1 MRIMYI
7 SANAGGILKYIK
19 ELSSKIDATQAVIFS
34 ENHKEMVEKD
44 LTNIDNKIYLNMKE
58 GRNILDN
65 IRLIND
71 IKKAVKSFNPDI
83 VYIHGSRISF
93 VSRIALMGFKNI
105 KIIFNPHGWDFS
117 NKFNIFFEKFFAKY
131 TDMIINT
138 SEKELKL
145 AESKG
150 IKPRIGMYKIN
161 NGIDFERYEE
171 LYNNNEEKEAV
182 RKEIRE
188 KLNID
193 EFQKAVVQVGNIT
206 PKRDPFIFL
215 SACLALIKMG
225 YNIKVIMIGDGDKEY
240 INKIMEFAETNNM
253 LDKIEITGWVDNLAD
268 YLISMDIAV
277 STVKNENTPIT
288 LAEYMAAKLSIV
300 SNNAEINAEILDYGK
315 FGRIVSSGD
324 MEDYVHQMQEIFM
337 DDPKDMSMKE
347 STYRYAKENYN
358 LNKMVEK
365 HKEVFIIL
373 CDEESVN

>member
-105 KIIFNPHGWDFS
+105 KIIFNPHGWNFS

-150 IKPRIGMYKIN
+150 INPRIGMYKIN

-171 LYNNNEEKEAV
+171 LYNNKEEKETV

>member
-105 KIIFNPHGWDFS
+105 KIIFNPHGWNFS
-117 NKFNIFFEKFFAKY
+117 NNFNIFFEKLFAKY
-131 TDMIINT
+131 TDMVINT

-150 IKPRIGMYKIN
+150 ITPRIGMYKIN

-171 LYNNNEEKEAV
+171 LYNNKEEKEAV

>member
-58 GRNILDN
+58 GRNILDD

-105 KIIFNPHGWDFS
+105 KIIFNPHGWNFS

>member
-1 MRIMYI
+1 MKIMYI

-19 ELSSKIDATQAVIFS
+19 ELSSKIDAEQAVIFS
-34 ENHKEMVEKD
+34 ENHREMVEKD
-44 LTNIDNKIYLNMKE
+44 LTHIDNKIYLNMRE
-58 GRNILDN
+58 GRNIIDN

-71 IKKAVKSFNPDI
+71 IKKAVNSFNPDI
-83 VYIHGSRISF
+83 IYIHGSRISY
-93 VSRIALMGFKNI
+93 VSRIALRGFKDI

-117 NKFNIFFEKFFAKY
+117 NKFNVFFEKFFAKY

-138 SEKELKL
+138 SEKELRL
-145 AESKG
+145 AEEKG
-150 IKPRIGMYKIN
+150 ISPRIGMYKIN
-161 NGIDFERYEE
+161 NGIDFERYER
-171 LYNNNEEKEAV
+171 LHNNKEEKESV
-182 RKEIRE
+182 RNRIRKE
-188 KLNID
+188 LNID

-206 PKRDPFIFL
+206 PKRDPFVFL

-253 LDKIEITGWVDNLAD
+253 LDKIEITGWVDNLED

-277 STVKNENTPIT
+277 STVKNENTPVT

-315 FGRIVSSGD
+315 FGRIVASGD

-337 DDPKDMSMKE
+337 DDPKDNTIKE

-358 LNKMVEK
+358 LNQMVKK
-365 HKEVFIIL
+365 HQEVFVIL
-373 CDEESVN
+373 CDKENNN

>member
-105 KIIFNPHGWDFS
+105 KIIFNPHGWNFS

-171 LYNNNEEKEAV
+171 LYNNKEEKETV

-365 HKEVFIIL
+365 HKEVFIVL

>member
-105 KIIFNPHGWDFS
+105 KIIFNPHGWNFS

-150 IKPRIGMYKIN
+150 ITPRIGMYKIN

-171 LYNNNEEKEAV
+171 LYNNKEEKEAV

-288 LAEYMAAKLSIV
+288 LAEYMASKLSIV